1 MNSSMPLTFVMIT
14 TVITMVTANTL
25 RPTVQSNDENEDYGD
40 YGNNQLL
47 VHLIGQIRDDIQ
59 EEREAR
65 IRENVEQATLIH
77 ILESTV
83 AELTSK
89 NTELE
94 SRMDQLTSD
103 YNQNTRQ
110 QFEIMDNLK
119 ELESRM
125 VNSIAHVTTK
135 NEELMRSNTE
145 LELRINELA
154 SDYNQS
160 TKLQTEVM
168 ENLKE
173 ELRNTTDELESLINA
188 CKNTNGVE
196 EILLPL

>member
-65 IRENVEQATLIH
+65 IRENAEQATLIH

-125 VNSIAHVTTK
+125 VNSIAHVMTK